1 VNVRSAFEGVRIGY
15 DKPEGRI
22 DLIAV
27 KLVETNPGAW
37 DDIPNHAITLWGLY
51 ASSVRWNSQFMSD
64 VYFLDYDSKSAAYG
78 NQSARERRPVMRSAV
93 FQR

>member
-1 VNVRSAFEGVRIGY
+1 MVSAFGY
-15 DKPEGRI
+15 DKPEGHI

-51 ASSVRWNSQFMSD
+51 ASNV
-64 VYFLDYDSKSAAYG
+64 VAA
-78 NQSARERRPVMRSAV
+78 QL
-93 FQR
+93 